1 VQQIVEVAGI
11 SAVLAVRCLGLSRAT
26 YYRWKAKDKTGSL
39 EDRRPKTKPGRDVL
53 PEEERAVVEYAKAHP
68 RDGYRRLCWQMV
80 DEDVAYLSPSAVY
93 RLLDRQD
100 LLYRWKRS
108 TSSGGKKPKEASHPD
123 EVWHTDLMYLWVAG
137 RWYFLVSVLDSYSRY
152 IVAWELVLT
161 LAAEEVVNVMHQ
173 ALEQRPGIHPRIVR
187 DNGSQFVAHE
197 WRQLVA
203 HFGLVDIAI
212 RVRHPESNGRIERYH
227 RSVREEGL
235 GDAEPKDLYEARQI
249 VADWVEYYNAKR
261 LHAGIQYL
269 RPVDYYRGN
278 PEELIRERQRKL
290 EEASRLRRDETSK
303 RREGPGG
310 SGG

>member
-1 VQQIVEVAGI
+1 MERRQGRHFTAQEKLTILQEGRQAG
-11 SAVLAVRCLGLSRAT
+11 A
-26 YYRWKAKDKTGSL
+26 
-39 EDRRPKTKPGRDVL
+39 
-53 PEEERAVVEYAKAHP
+53 
-68 RDGYRRLCWQMV
+68 
-80 DEDVAYLSPSAVY
+80 
-93 RLLDRQD
+93 
-100 LLYRWKRS
+100 
-108 TSSGGKKPKEASHPD
+108 
-123 EVWHTDLMYLWVAG
+123 
-137 RWYFLVSVLDSYSRY
+137 
-152 IVAWELVLT
+152 LVLT
-161 LAAEEVVNVMHQ
+161 LAAEEVVNVVHQ

-235 GDAEPKDLYEARQI
+235 ADAEPRDLYEARQM
-249 VADWVEYYNAKR
+249 VADWVEYYNGKR

-269 RPVDYYRGN
+269 RPADYYRGN

-310 SGG
+310 SGD

>member
-1 VQQIVEVAGI
+1 MVDTAGI
-11 SAVLAVRCLGLSRAT
+11 SAALAVQCLGLGRAT
-26 YYRWKAKDKTGSL
+26 YYRRKARNEDGSL
-39 EDRRPKTKPGRDVL
+39 AERRREAKPGYSVL
-53 PEEERAVVEYAKAHP
+53 PEEEAAVVEYAKAHP

-93 RLLDRQD
+93 RLLDRRD

-108 TSSGGKKPKEASHPD
+108 SPSEGKKPREASHPD

-161 LAAEEVVNVMHQ
+161 LAAAEVVNVVHQ
-173 ALEQRPGIHPRIVR
+173 ALEQRPGVHPRIVR
-187 DNGSQFVAHE
+187 DNGSQFVAKE

-235 GDAEPKDLYEARQI
+235 ADAEPKDLYEARQI
-249 VADWVEYYNAKR
+249 VTDWVGYYNGER

-269 RPVDYYRGN
+269 RPADYYLGN
-278 PEELIRERQRKL
+278 PEELITERRRKL
-290 EEASRLRRDETSK
+290 EEASKHRKEVRSNAARGVEL
-303 RREGPGG
+303 
-310 SGG
+310 